1 MDSLLLDYYNQEL
14 GYFREM
20 SGEFAD
26 SHPKIAGRL
35 GMRGMEVADPFVERL
50 IEAFCYLSA
59 RMRIRLDAEFPR
71 FTQRLLEV
79 VYPNYVAPTPSMCVV
94 RLEPSSSEGNLADGF
109 NVPKGTTFRMSIPD
123 GQQTACRFLSGTDVR
138 LWPLE
143 LSAASLGPVP
153 REHGLL
159 PPGPET
165 KRVQSALRIRLR
177 TANDL
182 PFSSLTGLDEL
193 PFHLAGD
200 EETAT
205 HLFELLHSSATIALV
220 MDPDRPLASPDSR
233 FVINDPVALEGFG
246 EDQGLLPRP
255 WNGFHG
261 YNLVHEYFACPSR
274 FMFLKLRGLSRALT
288 GLDSSIAEVII
299 FLSKSALDL
308 HQKVDASRFA
318 LFCTPAINLFPV
330 NTDPLEVN
338 PGAAEIHVV
347 ADRTKPLDFEIHSVI
362 SLKGQRTGSGE
373 IINFRPLYE
382 TISGDGGNYGRY
394 FSLRRAWRL
403 PSERAKRR
411 GTWTGHAGT
420 EVFLSLVDQNEAPF
434 ASDLSMLSMRAL
446 VTNRD
451 LPVLRIPVVHE
462 ELGLPESMPIRR
474 AVFIRPPSRPRLP
487 YAERDISWRL
497 IRYLGLSYTA
507 LNDLGETRG
516 GQAIRDY
523 LSLLAPPELPEVLKQ
538 IQSLTGCSFSPV
550 TRRLPGKGPLVF
562 GRGVRCRLH
571 MDESGFSGSSPY
583 IFGLILAGFL
593 RRHASVNSFTETEL
607 YTTQRGCLARWPSS
621 KGTGKIL

>member
-14 GYFREM
+14 AYMREM

-26 SHPKIAGRL
+26 SHPKIARRL
-35 GMRGMEVADPFVERL
+35 GLRGMEVADPFVERM
-50 IEAFCYLSA
+50 IEAFCFLSA

-94 RLEPSSSEGNLADGF
+94 RLEPSSSEGNLAEGF
-109 NVPKGTTFRMSIPD
+109 TVPKGMAFRMRILA
-123 GQQTACRFLSGTDVR
+123 GQRTACLFRSGMDVR

-143 LSAASLGPVP
+143 LCAASLGPVP
-153 REHGLL
+153 QEHGLL
-159 PPGPET
+159 PPGPEA
-165 KRVQSALRIRLR
+165 KAVHSALRIRLR
-177 TANDL
+177 TVNDL
-182 PFSSLTGLDEL
+182 PFSALTGLDEL

-200 EETAT
+200 DQTAT
-205 HLFELLHSSATIALV
+205 HLFELLHASGTVALV
-220 MDPDRPLASPDSR
+220 MDPDRPLTSPDPR
-233 FVINDPVALEGFG
+233 FVVIDPVALDGFG

-274 FMFLKLRGLSRALT
+274 FLFLKLKGLSRALA
-288 GLDSSIAEVII
+288 GLDSSSAEII
-299 FLSKSALDL
+299 LFLSNPALAL
-308 HQKVDASRFA
+308 RPKVDASRFA
-318 LFCTPAINLFPV
+318 LFCAPAINLFPV

-362 SLKGQRTGSGE
+362 SLEGQRTGSGE
-373 IINFRPLYE
+373 TIHFRPLYE
-382 TISGDGGNYGRY
+382 TVSGDDGNYGRY
-394 FSLRRAWRL
+394 FSLRRERRL
-403 PSERAKRR
+403 PSERAQRR

-420 EVFLSLVDQNEAPF
+420 EVFLSLVDQREAPF
-434 ASDLSMLSMRAL
+434 AKDLSMLSMRAL

-451 LPVLRIPVVHE
+451 LPVLRVPGVNE
-462 ELGLPESMPIRR
+462 ELGLPESMPVRR
-474 AVFIRPPSRPRLP
+474 AVFIRPPSRPRPP
-487 YAERDISWRL
+487 YAERDMSWRL
-497 IRYLGLSYTA
+497 IRYLGLSYMA
-507 LNDLGETRG
+507 LDDLGETRG

-523 LSLLAPPELPEVLKQ
+523 LSLLAPPELPEVRKQ
-538 IQSLTGCSFSPV
+538 IQSLIGCSFSPV

-562 GRGVRCRLH
+562 GRGIRCRLH
-571 MDESGFSGSSPY
+571 VDESGFSGSSPY

-593 RRHASVNSFTETEL
+593 GRHASVNSFTETEL
-607 YTTQRGCLARWPSS
+607 HTPQRGSLALWPSS